1 MNQSSISDTQ
11 KYKNACALAAQS
23 DFHFNFFKQDPAYK
37 EILEHVSQEQGELYK
52 KYIDLHFPEYKEK
65 ISKFK
70 ENDLHGNPTTFFYSE
85 IGDISPTTL
94 RYIKVLSDLKNLYG
108 SLDNFNIAEIGVG
121 YGGQCKVI
129 TDFFNINKYYLL
141 DLDEASKLASKYL
154 SRLNVT
160 SAEVV
165 SFQNLP
171 MIDINFDLIISNYAL
186 TEIDRN
192 IQDIY
197 IEKILKKS
205 KHGYI
210 TCNFTSHFYNI
221 NSYSLQEL
229 ELKLIQ
235 LDTKRAPEYPLTH
248 KDNLI
253 LYW

>member
-11 KYKNACALAAQS
+11 KYKNACALASQS
-23 DFHFNFFKQDPAYK
+23 DFHFSFFKQDPAYT

-52 KYIDLHFPEYKEK
+52 KYIDLYFPEYKHK
-65 ISKFK
+65 IDKFK
-70 ENDLHGNPTTFFYSE
+70 ENDLYGNPSTFFYSE
-85 IGDISPTTL
+85 IGSISPTTL
-94 RYIKVLSDLKNLYG
+94 RYIKVLSDLKNLYQ
-108 SLDNFNIAEIGVG
+108 SLDNFNVVEIGVG

-129 TDFFNINKYYLL
+129 TDFFNIGKYYLV
-141 DLDEASKLASKYL
+141 DLDEASNLASKYL
-154 SRLNVT
+154 SRLNVNN
-160 SAEVV
+160 AEVIR
-165 SFQNLP
+165 FQDLP
-171 MIDINFDLIISNYAL
+171 KTNFNFDLIISNYAF
-186 TEIDRN
+186 TEIDKN

-221 NSYSLQEL
+221 DSYSLHQL
-229 ELKLIQ
+229 ESKLIEFN
-235 LDTKRAPEYPLTH
+235 TKRAAEYPLTH